1 MSAQEP
7 RPYALLT
14 LDESDEATLVLA
26 QAHALADLLN
36 CVYRFPDGG
45 PNPESLAWISALL
58 FEYVGNIE
66 DLINTG
72 RKRAAES
79 RMVKDP
85 EPQAAAQA

>member
-14 LDESDEATLVLA
+14 LDESDEATQVLA

-36 CVYRFPDGG
+36 CVYHGPGDG
-45 PNPESLAWISALL
+45 PEPESLVWISALL
-58 FEYVGNIE
+58 FEYLGNIE
-66 DLINTG
+66 DLMHTG
-72 RKRAAES
+72 RERAAAS
-79 RMVKDP
+79 RMVKPP